1 MWHIVWLLSAM
12 PILDLFYLALN
23 NDLGPNPQETLL
35 RSLGIWSLVFL
46 LLTYSV
52 SVLSSWGIKNLIG
65 CRRMLGLWAF
75 FYLSIHFFAFF
86 AFEHSFVLSSLVVDF
101 ISRPFVTFGVIAFIL
116 MIPLAL
122 TSNNFSVRLLK
133 KAWKKLHFLINPI
146 MILTLIHFFLH
157 RAGKNDFLDPFIALG
172 VFLLCFFVK
181 YSKLLLKIKYL
192 TKKLSS

>member
-1 MWHIVWLLSAM
+1 
-12 PILDLFYLALN
+12 
-23 NDLGPNPQETLL
+23 
-35 RSLGIWSLVFL
+35 
-46 LLTYSV
+46 
-52 SVLSSWGIKNLIG
+52 
-65 CRRMLGLWAF
+65 MLGLWAF
-75 FYLSIHFFAFF
+75 FYLCIHFFAFF
-86 AFEHSFVLSSLVVDF
+86 VFEHSFVLSSLVVDF

>member
-12 PILDLFYLALN
+12 PILDLFYLTLN

-35 RSLGIWSLVFL
+35 RSLGMWSLVFL

-52 SVLSSWGIKNLIG
+52 SVLNNLGIKNLIG
-65 CRRMLGLWAF
+65 CRRMLGLWGF
-75 FYLSIHFFAFF
+75 FYLTIHFFAFF
-86 AFEHSFVLSSLVVDF
+86 AFEHSFVFSSLVVDF

-146 MILTLIHFFLH
+146 IILALIHFFLH
-157 RAGKNDFLDPFIALG
+157 RAGKNDFLDSFVALG
-172 VFLLCFFVK
+172 VFLLCFSVK

-192 TKKLSS
+192 TKKLGS